1 MKNIFTSN
9 IAQLKIKCLLDPRDI
24 NHPIHLV
31 RDDGGRS
38 LSALVPFCE
47 FGGNRSL
54 VGVSME
60 QFDSPV
66 CNCFKAKLLNDQLC
80 YEVDLNRFSNK
91 SNIEKELS
99 SGFAFIMDYNEDRQI
114 TFDREFVRED
124 DDDGLVSRID
134 ESDENQ
140 HAFIY
145 LNTIG
150 RVYKLL
156 K

>member
-1 MKNIFTSN
+1 M
-9 IAQLKIKCLLDPRDI
+9 
-24 NHPIHLV
+24 
-31 RDDGGRS
+31 
-38 LSALVPFCE
+38 
-47 FGGNRSL
+47 

-66 CNCFKAKLLNDQLC
+66 CNCFKTKLLNDQLC
-80 YEVDLNRFSNK
+80 YEVDLNQFSNK

-150 RVYKLL
+150 IVYISY
-156 K
+156 